1 VIGQRH
7 RLPFRRDSKD
17 QGTYVSS
24 FVDTVRS
31 LGPARLAVLGGVFVG
46 LLIFFVFVS
55 AQVSKPSLTL
65 LYGNLSSVDS
75 ASVAAKLEEM
85 KIPFEGSTDGSQI
98 RVPKN
103 EIGRARMVLAQE
115 GLPNGGTMGYELFDQ
130 KNGFGTTSFVQ
141 NINQVRAL
149 QGELARTIA
158 TLGPVDFAKVHLVL
172 PQRELFTR
180 DTRESSAS
188 VTLKLKPAARLS
200 REQVFGIQNLVANAV
215 PGLKAEK
222 VTIID
227 TEANMLAGGGSND
240 TGLMDTAKDQDQR
253 RAYEERLNTAIE
265 DMVGRIVGF
274 NKVRAHVT
282 ADLNFDRITQNQES
296 YDPEGQVVRST
307 QSVSD
312 ESAETTA
319 GGNATTVSVQNN
331 VPGGTEG
338 NATGGDNSKNVRSE
352 ETTNYEIS
360 KTVKSITTSTGT
372 VNKISVAVL
381 IDGTEV
387 TDKEGNKTYT
397 PRTQEELDK
406 ISALVKSAIG
416 FDAKRGDTVEVVN
429 MAFTE
434 VETPEIGSDSTL
446 FGFDRGQLLQTAEMI
461 MLAIMGILVI
471 LLVLKPIM
479 TSLFQAQKAAI
490 EEARSEM
497 LLAQSAPSSAPA
509 LTGPS
514 AAEIEARMQQ
524 EEDSL
529 IDMNAVEGKVKASTV
544 RKVGDIVSTHP
555 NETVSIIRNWMTQE

>member
-1 VIGQRH
+1 M
-7 RLPFRRDSKD
+7 
-17 QGTYVSS
+17 SS
-24 FVDTVRS
+24 FVDTIRS

-46 LLIFFVFVS
+46 LLVFFVFVS

-65 LYGNLSSVDS
+65 LYGSLSSVDS
-75 ASVAAKLEEM
+75 ASVAAKLDEM
-85 KIPFEGSTDGSQI
+85 KIPFEASADGAQI

-115 GLPNGGTMGYELFDQ
+115 GLPNGGTMGYEIFDQ

-149 QGELARTIA
+149 QGELARTIS
-158 TLGPVDFAKVHLVL
+158 TLDAVDFAKVHLVL
-172 PQRELFTR
+172 PQRELFSR
-180 DTRESSAS
+180 DTQESSAS
-188 VTLKLKPAARLS
+188 VTLKLKPTARLS
-200 REQVFGIQNLVANAV
+200 REQIYGIQNLVANAV
-215 PGLKAEK
+215 PGLKVAH
-222 VTIID
+222 VSIID
-227 TEANMLAGGGSND
+227 TEANLLAGGDKDD
-240 TGLMDTAKDQDQR
+240 TGAMDAAKDADQR
-253 RAYEERLNTAIE
+253 RAYEERMNSAIE

-282 ADLNFDRITQNQES
+282 ADLNFDRVTQNQES

-307 QSVSD
+307 QTVDDKSN
-312 ESAETTA
+312 ESGGGGSNA
-319 GGNATTVSVQNN
+319 GVTVQNN
-331 VPGGTEG
+331 VPGG
-338 NATGGDNSKNVRSE
+338 NASAGGGDSTNTNNARTE

-360 KTVKSITTSTGT
+360 KTVKSITTETGS

-381 IDGTEV
+381 VDGTEA
-387 TDKEGNKTYT
+387 TDKDGNKTYQ
-397 PRTQEELDK
+397 PRSEEELNK

-429 MAFTE
+429 MPFTE
-434 VETPEIGSDSTL
+434 VEMPTVGEDSTL
-446 FGFDRGQLLQTAEMI
+446 FGFDRAQLLQTAEMI
-461 MLAIMGILVI
+461 MLAVMGILVI

-497 LLAQSAPSSAPA
+497 LLAQNNAPTPA

-514 AAEIEARMQQ
+514 AAEIEARIQQ

-544 RKVGDIVSTHP
+544 RKVGDIVASHP
-555 NETVSIIRNWMTQE
+555 TETVSIIRNWMTQE

>member
-1 VIGQRH
+1 MAAFGPEGRH
-7 RLPFRRDSKD
+7 A
-17 QGTYVSS
+17 GETTGMSS

-31 LGPARLAVLGGVFVG
+31 LGPARLAMLGGVFLG

-65 LYGNLSSVDS
+65 LYGSLSSIDS
-75 ASVAAKLEEM
+75 GAVAAKLDEM
-85 KIPFEGSTDGSQI
+85 KIPFEVSTDGSQI

-115 GLPNGGTMGYELFDQ
+115 GLPNGGSMGYEIFDQ

-158 TLGPVDFAKVHLVL
+158 TLDPVEFAKVHLVL
-172 PQRELFTR
+172 PQRELFSR
-180 DTRESSAS
+180 DTQEASGS

-200 REQVFGIQNLVANAV
+200 REQIYGIQNLVANAV
-215 PGLKAEK
+215 PGLKAEH

-227 TEANMLAGGGSND
+227 TEANLLAGGNTDNSEAMAGAKAD
-240 TGLMDTAKDQDQR
+240 DMRRDYETRLQTAV
-253 RAYEERLNTAIE
+253 E

-282 ADLNFDRITQNQES
+282 ADLNFDRIQTNSET
-296 YDPEGQVVRST
+296 YDPNGQVVRSSQT
-307 QSVSD
+307 TEDNASETGSNAGGATGSGSVSV
-312 ESAETTA
+312 A
-319 GGNATTVSVQNN
+319 NN
-331 VPGGTEG
+331 VPGG
-338 NATGGDNSKNVRSE
+338 NSTAASGESANTSKRTE

-360 KTVKSITTSTGT
+360 KTVQSVTRETGE
-372 VNKISVAVL
+372 VKKLSVAVL
-381 IDGTEV
+381 VDGAQV
-387 TDKEGNKTYT
+387 TDKDGKKTYQ
-397 PRTQEELDK
+397 PRSQEELDK
-406 ISALVKSAIG
+406 IASLVKSAIG
-416 FDAKRGDTVEVVN
+416 YDATRGDTVEVVN
-429 MAFTE
+429 MPFTE
-434 VETPEIGSDSTL
+434 VDAPDVGEDSTL

-461 MLAIMGILVI
+461 MLAVMGILVI

-497 LLAQSAPSSAPA
+497 LLAQNTSAPA

-514 AAEIEARMQQ
+514 PAEMEARAQA

-529 IDMNAVEGKVKASTV
+529 IDMQAVEGKVKASTV
-544 RKVGDIVSTHP
+544 RKVGDIVTNHP

>member
-1 VIGQRH
+1 M
-7 RLPFRRDSKD
+7 
-17 QGTYVSS
+17 SS

-31 LGPARLAVLGGVFVG
+31 LGPARITILGGVFVG

-75 ASVAAKLEEM
+75 ANVAAKLEEM
-85 KIPFEGSTDGSQI
+85 QIPFEASADGSQI

-115 GLPNGGTMGYELFDQ
+115 GLPNGGSMGYEIFDQ

-149 QGELARTIA
+149 QGELARTIS
-158 TLGPVDFAKVHLVL
+158 TLDPVDFAKVHLVL
-172 PQRELFTR
+172 PQRELFS
-180 DTRESSAS
+180 RETQSSSAS
-188 VTLKLKPAARLS
+188 VTLKIKPAARLS
-200 REQVFGIQNLVANAV
+200 REQIYGIQNLVANAV
-215 PGLKAEK
+215 PGLK
-222 VTIID
+222 VDHVSIID
-227 TEANMLAGGGSND
+227 TDANLLAGGESGEAGMIDN
-240 TGLMDTAKDQDQR
+240 AKDESMR

-282 ADLNFDRITQNQES
+282 ADLNFDRITQNSES

-307 QSVSD
+307 QSVTDASN
-312 ESAETTA
+312 ETGS
-319 GGNATTVSVQNN
+319 GGANQPVSVQNN
-331 VPGGTEG
+331 VPGGSS
-338 NATGGDNSKNVRSE
+338 AASAGGESTNSNRSE

-360 KTVKSITTSTGT
+360 KTVKSITTQTGT
-372 VNKISVAVL
+372 VNKVSVAVL
-381 IDGTEV
+381 IDGVEA
-387 TDKEGNKTYT
+387 TDAEGKKTYQ
-397 PRTQEELDK
+397 PRSQEELDK
-406 ISALVKSAIG
+406 ITALVKSAIG

-429 MAFTE
+429 MPFTA
-434 VETPEIGSDSTL
+434 VDTPDIGSDSTL
-446 FGFDRGQLLQTAEMI
+446 FGFDRSQLLQTAEMI

-479 TSLFQAQKAAI
+479 TSLFAAQKAAI

-497 LLAQSAPSSAPA
+497 LLAQAAPTAPA

-514 AAEIEARMQQ
+514 AAEIEARIQQ

-544 RKVGDIVSTHP
+544 RKVGDIVASHP

>member
-1 VIGQRH
+1 M
-7 RLPFRRDSKD
+7 
-17 QGTYVSS
+17 SS
-24 FVDTVRS
+24 FTDTVRS

-46 LLIFFVFVS
+46 LLVFFVFVS

-65 LYGNLSSVDS
+65 LYGSLSSVDS
-75 ASVAAKLEEM
+75 ASVAAKLDEM
-85 KIPFEGSTDGSQI
+85 QIPFEASPDGAQI

-115 GLPNGGTMGYELFDQ
+115 GLPNGGTMGYEIFDQ
-130 KNGFGTTSFVQ
+130 KSGFGTTGFVQ

-158 TLGPVDFAKVHLVL
+158 TLDPVDFAKVHLVL
-172 PQRELFTR
+172 PQRELFS
-180 DTRESSAS
+180 RETQTSSAS
-188 VTLKLKPAARLS
+188 VTLKLKPAARLA
-200 REQVFGIQNLVANAV
+200 REQIYGIQNLVANAV
-215 PGLKAEK
+215 PGLKADH

-227 TEANMLAGGGSND
+227 TEANLLAGGNTDSGEAMAGAKADEMRRDYENR
-240 TGLMDTAKDQDQR
+240 LQTAV
-253 RAYEERLNTAIE
+253 E

-282 ADLNFDRITQNQES
+282 ADLNFDRMVTNSES
-296 YDPEGQVVRST
+296 YDPESQVVRST
-307 QSVSD
+307 QSTTEGS
-312 ESAETTA
+312 SETGA
-319 GGNATTVSVQNN
+319 DGGSGGGNVSVQNN
-331 VPGGTEG
+331 VPGG
-338 NATGGDNSKNVRSE
+338 NSGSAPGSSSSNSNRTE

-360 KTVKSITTSTGT
+360 KTVQSVTRETGE
-372 VNKISVAVL
+372 VKKLSVAVL
-381 IDGTEV
+381 VDGAMV
-387 TDKEGNKTYT
+387 ADAEGKKTYQ
-397 PRTQEELDK
+397 PRSQEELDK

-416 FDAKRGDTVEVVN
+416 FDVKRGDTVEVVN
-429 MAFTE
+429 MPFTD
-434 VETPEIGSDSTL
+434 VDMPEMGEDSTL
-446 FGFDRGQLLQTAEMI
+446 FGFDRSQLLQTAEMI

-497 LLAQSAPSSAPA
+497 LLAQGPGAAPA

-514 AAEIEARMQQ
+514 SSGGGADSEPP

-529 IDMNAVEGKVKASTV
+529 IDMQAVEGKVKASTV
-544 RKVGDIVSTHP
+544 RKVGDIVTNHP

>member
-1 VIGQRH
+1 M
-7 RLPFRRDSKD
+7 
-17 QGTYVSS
+17 SS

-31 LGPARLAVLGGVFVG
+31 LGPARLAMLGGVFLG

-65 LYGNLSSVDS
+65 LYGSLSSIDS
-75 ASVAAKLEEM
+75 GAVAAKLDEM
-85 KIPFEGSTDGSQI
+85 KIPFEVSTDGSQI

-115 GLPNGGTMGYELFDQ
+115 GLPNGGSMGYEIFDQ

-158 TLGPVDFAKVHLVL
+158 TLDPVEFAKVHLVL
-172 PQRELFTR
+172 PQRELFSR
-180 DTRESSAS
+180 DTQEASGS

-200 REQVFGIQNLVANAV
+200 REQIYGIQNLVANAV
-215 PGLKAEK
+215 PGLKAEH

-227 TEANMLAGGGSND
+227 TEANLLAGGNTDNSEAMAGAKAD
-240 TGLMDTAKDQDQR
+240 DMRRDYETRLQTAV
-253 RAYEERLNTAIE
+253 E

-282 ADLNFDRITQNQES
+282 ADLNFDRIQTNSET
-296 YDPEGQVVRST
+296 YDPNGQVVRSSQT
-307 QSVSD
+307 TEDNASETGSNAGGATGSGSVSV
-312 ESAETTA
+312 A
-319 GGNATTVSVQNN
+319 NN
-331 VPGGTEG
+331 VPGG
-338 NATGGDNSKNVRSE
+338 NSTAASGESANTSKRTE

-360 KTVKSITTSTGT
+360 KTVQSVTRETGE
-372 VNKISVAVL
+372 VKKLSVAVL
-381 IDGTEV
+381 VDGAQV
-387 TDKEGNKTYT
+387 TDKDGKKTYQ
-397 PRTQEELDK
+397 PRSQEELDK
-406 ISALVKSAIG
+406 IASLVKSAIG
-416 FDAKRGDTVEVVN
+416 YDATRGDTVEVVN
-429 MAFTE
+429 MPFTE
-434 VETPEIGSDSTL
+434 VDAPDVGEDSTL

-461 MLAIMGILVI
+461 MLAVMGILVI

-497 LLAQSAPSSAPA
+497 LLAQNTSAPA

-514 AAEIEARMQQ
+514 PAEMEARAQA

-529 IDMNAVEGKVKASTV
+529 IDMQAVEGKVKASTV
-544 RKVGDIVSTHP
+544 RKVGDIVTNHP

>member
-1 VIGQRH
+1 M
-7 RLPFRRDSKD
+7 
-17 QGTYVSS
+17 SS

-31 LGPARLAVLGGVFVG
+31 LGPARMAVLAGVFVG
-46 LLIFFVFVS
+46 LLVFFVFVS

-75 ASVAAKLEEM
+75 ASVAAKLEEV
-85 KIPFEGSTDGSQI
+85 KIPFEASADGSQI
-98 RVPKN
+98 KVPKN
-103 EIGRARMVLAQE
+103 EIGRARMLLAQE
-115 GLPNGGTMGYELFDQ
+115 GLPNGGTMGYEIFDQ
-130 KNGFGTTSFVQ
+130 KAGFGTTGFVQ

-149 QGELARTIA
+149 QGELARTIS
-158 TLGPVDFAKVHLVL
+158 TLGPVEFAKVHLVL
-172 PQRELFTR
+172 PQRELFSR
-180 DTRESSAS
+180 ETRESSAS
-188 VTLKLKPAARLS
+188 VTLKLKPSATLS
-200 REQVFGIQNLVANAV
+200 REQIYGIQNLVANAV
-215 PGLKAEK
+215 PELKAGK

-227 TEANMLAGGGSND
+227 TDANLLAGGEKDSALGM
-240 TGLMDTAKDQDQR
+240 TGAKADEMR
-253 RAYEERLNTAIE
+253 RSYEERLNTSIE
-265 DMVGRIVGF
+265 DMVGRIVGY

-282 ADLNFDRITQNQES
+282 ADIDFDQISTNSET

-307 QSVSD
+307 QSVQD
-312 ESAETTA
+312 SAQETDGA
-319 GGNATTVSVQNN
+319 PNAEVSVAGN
-331 VPGGTEG
+331 VPGGTGDSGAEG
-338 NATGGDNSKNVRSE
+338 GAANQSNRSE

-360 KTVKSITTSTGT
+360 KTVQNVVRESGQ
-372 VNKISVAVL
+372 VRKISVAVL
-381 IDGTEV
+381 VDGTMV
-387 TDKEGNKTYT
+387 ADKDGKKSYQ
-397 PRTQEELDK
+397 PRSEEELGK
-406 ISALVKSAIG
+406 IAALVKSAIG

-434 VETPEIGSDSTL
+434 IEVPEIGESSTL

-497 LLAQSAPSSAPA
+497 LLAQGAGGNAPA

-514 AAEIEARMQQ
+514 SAEIEARIQQ

-529 IDMNAVEGKVKASTV
+529 IDMQAVEGKVKASTV

>member
-1 VIGQRH
+1 MN
-7 RLPFRRDSKD
+7 
-17 QGTYVSS
+17 S

-31 LGPARLAVLGGVFVG
+31 LGPARITILGGVFVG

-75 ASVAAKLEEM
+75 ANVAAKLEEM
-85 KIPFEGSTDGSQI
+85 QIPFEASADGSQI

-115 GLPNGGTMGYELFDQ
+115 GLPNGGSMGYEIFDQ

-149 QGELARTIA
+149 QGELARTIS
-158 TLGPVDFAKVHLVL
+158 TLDPVDFAKVHLVL
-172 PQRELFTR
+172 PQRELFS
-180 DTRESSAS
+180 RETQSSSAS
-188 VTLKLKPAARLS
+188 VTLKIKPAARLS
-200 REQVFGIQNLVANAV
+200 REQIYGIQNLVANAV
-215 PGLKAEK
+215 PGLK
-222 VTIID
+222 VDHVSIID
-227 TEANMLAGGGSND
+227 TDANLLAGGESGEAGMIDN
-240 TGLMDTAKDQDQR
+240 AKDESMR

-282 ADLNFDRITQNQES
+282 ADLNFDRITQNSES

-307 QSVSD
+307 QSVTDASN
-312 ESAETTA
+312 ETGS
-319 GGNATTVSVQNN
+319 GGANQPVSVQNN
-331 VPGGTEG
+331 VPGGSS
-338 NATGGDNSKNVRSE
+338 AASAGGESTNSNRSE

-360 KTVKSITTSTGT
+360 KTVKSITTQTGT
-372 VNKISVAVL
+372 VNKVSVAVL
-381 IDGTEV
+381 IDGVEA
-387 TDKEGNKTYT
+387 TDAEGKKTYQ
-397 PRTQEELDK
+397 PRSQEELDK
-406 ISALVKSAIG
+406 ITALVKSAIG

-429 MAFTE
+429 MPFTA
-434 VETPEIGSDSTL
+434 VDTPDIGSDSTL
-446 FGFDRGQLLQTAEMI
+446 FGFDRSQLLQTAEMI

-479 TSLFQAQKAAI
+479 TSLFAAQKAAI

-497 LLAQSAPSSAPA
+497 LLAQAAPTAPA

-514 AAEIEARMQQ
+514 AAEIEARIQQ

-544 RKVGDIVSTHP
+544 RKVGDIVASHP